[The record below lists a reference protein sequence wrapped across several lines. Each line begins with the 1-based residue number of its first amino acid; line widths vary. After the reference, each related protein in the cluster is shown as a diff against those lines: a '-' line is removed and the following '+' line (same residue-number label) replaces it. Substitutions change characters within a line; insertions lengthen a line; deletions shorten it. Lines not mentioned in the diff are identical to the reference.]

1 MRPLRTVIVVAALA
15 TGVPTTTAATAPP
28 DSSAPAPAADP
39 CRSAVDEPVTSDQPV
54 STESELPAW
63 QSLEIVDVDGVSFTL
78 ADCIGTPVLVELF
91 ATWCSTCR
99 QQLPKTQEAAVTMG
113 DQAAVIALSV
123 ETDLDPQ
130 AVAEYAEVN
139 AFPDIRFAVLTPELL
154 AAFVEEFGNTAA
166 NPPSTPKIVI
176 DANGI
181 AGEMTTGQEST
192 DELVAQL
199 TAAAAPGDT
208 ATTTG

>member
-1 MRPLRTVIVVAALA
+1 
-15 TGVPTTTAATAPP
+15 
-28 DSSAPAPAADP
+28 
-39 CRSAVDEPVTSDQPV
+39 
-54 STESELPAW
+54 
-63 QSLEIVDVDGVSFTL
+63 
-78 ADCIGTPVLVELF
+78 
-91 ATWCSTCR
+91 
-99 QQLPKTQEAAVTMG
+99 MG
-113 DQAAVIALSV
+113 DQAEVIALSV

-130 AVAEYAEVN
+130 AVAEYAEDN
-139 AFPDIRFAVLTPELL
+139 EFPDIRFAVLTPELL

-176 DANGI
+176 DADGT
-181 AGEMTTGQEST
+181 AGELTTGQEST